1 MQVLQVMNPRVT
13 YSMPSNSPSESNNIR
28 CKGVAVN
35 LKEFV
40 DKLKKHHI
48 PNDGEKSI
56 RMKLR
61 EHSRCETRKKQ
72 YFNIPGSKKLMIE
85 RSEKGSVRCLTG
97 VCVPADEFPHEVFD
111 ILQGNEEQGI
121 LFVAIYHAFK

>member
-1 MQVLQVMNPRVT
+1 MQVLQVVNPSVT

-28 CKGVAVN
+28 YKGVAVT

-61 EHSRCETRKKQ
+61 GHPRCETRKKQ
-72 YFNIPGSKKLMIE
+72 YFNIPGSKKLRIE
-85 RSEKGSVRCLTG
+85 RSEKGSVRCLTC

-111 ILQGNEEQGI
+111 ILQGNEEMENSG
-121 LFVAIYHAFK
+121 LAECM